1 MAGVKAKI
9 LVADDEESVRGLLT
23 RVLVKQGYLVETAV
37 NGEEVLNKVREK
49 EFQVLIMDIRMPK
62 LDGMEAFK
70 LLRRDHP
77 ALNII
82 MMTAFS
88 TAETTLEAMRLGA
101 FDYLTKP
108 FDLAQIKAVISKA
121 VNSRMEEQ
129 LQTDEDVEKPWS
141 NTFVGSSVQ
150 MLDLFK
156 TIGRV
161 APSDSSVLIQGESGT
176 GKELIARTIH
186 EYSNRKQAPFVSIN
200 CGAVPEG
207 VLESEFFGHEKGAFT
222 GAHAR
227 KIGKF
232 EFADGGTI
240 FLDEIGEMSPQLQVK
255 LLRVL
260 QERQFERVGGNETV
274 AVDIRVIAATNK
286 DLRKSISEKSF
297 RADLYYRLNV
307 VSITVPSL
315 RERMDDIVLLAA
327 YFRDKYCAKLG
338 KQARQISQEALVLL
352 ECYPWPGNVREL
364 ENAIEHAIV
373 MGKGGRIMPEDLP
386 EEIANYTECTHD
398 QAFPTQSTTLKE
410 MVKAVEKT
418 AITQALLQ
426 TRGNKLQAA
435 KRLDISRRALQY
447 KIEEYGISDLGA
459 E

>member
-1 MAGVKAKI
+1 MGETKAKI
-9 LVADDEESVRGLLT
+9 LVADDEEGVRRLLS
-23 RVLVKQGYLVETAV
+23 RVLVKQGYMVETAI
-37 NGEEVLNKVREK
+37 NGEEVLAKVREQ
-49 EFQVLIMDIRMPK
+49 EFQLLIMDIRMPK

-70 LLRRDHP
+70 LLRRDYP

-108 FDLAQIKAVISKA
+108 FDLAQIKTVVGKA
-121 VNSRMEEQ
+121 LNSLEEGPTPAG
-129 LQTDEDVEKPWS
+129 LAGDRPWS
-141 NTFVGSSVQ
+141 NAFVGSSPQ
-150 MLDLFK
+150 MLELFK

-176 GKELIARTIH
+176 GKELIARSIH
-186 EYSNRKQAPFVSIN
+186 QYSNRKHMPFVSIN

-207 VLESEFFGHEKGAFT
+207 VLESEIFGHEKGAFT
-222 GAHAR
+222 GAYTR

-240 FLDEIGEMSPQLQVK
+240 LLDEIGEMSTHLQVK

-260 QERQFERVGGNETV
+260 QEREFERIGGNEKV
-274 AVDIRVIAATNK
+274 NVDVRIIAATNK
-286 DLRKSISEKSF
+286 DLRRSISDKSF

-307 VSITVPSL
+307 VSIVVPPL
-315 RERMDDIVLLAA
+315 RERVEDIVLLAA

-338 KQARQISQEALVLL
+338 KQPKQISRETLALL
-352 ECYPWPGNVREL
+352 EANPWPGNVREL
-364 ENAIEHAIV
+364 ENAIEHAV
-373 MGKGGRIMPEDLP
+373 VLGKGRIIMPEDLP
-386 EEIANYTECTHD
+386 EEIANSRTANNLPATGE
-398 QAFPTQSTTLKE
+398 QQTLKE
-410 MVKAVEKT
+410 MIKDVERE
-418 AITQALLQ
+418 AIANALRQ

-435 KRLDISRRALQY
+435 KLLDISRRALQY
-447 KIEEYGISDLGA
+447 KIEEYGIDQPEA
-459 E
+459 D